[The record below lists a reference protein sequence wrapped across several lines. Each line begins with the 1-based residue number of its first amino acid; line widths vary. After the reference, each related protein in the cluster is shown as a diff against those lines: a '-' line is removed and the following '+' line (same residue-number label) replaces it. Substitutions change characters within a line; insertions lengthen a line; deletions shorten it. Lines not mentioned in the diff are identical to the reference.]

1 MNSPVVR
8 ELLRPVMFVN
18 SMLWGLLTASIFLYG
33 LVAYLL
39 AQRSAGPTDVPEA
52 FQLALAGVAVLTGLG
67 SLAVP
72 RIFLSDDRIREAM
85 RKEPDP
91 EVLSRHSAPGT
102 SSDERLRQI
111 QSLSSTDRKLL
122 QLPGLFFT
130 PFILRL
136 VINESIAIYGLV
148 LALMSHSFEPMI
160 PFAVAAIALNL
171 TCMPRLEPMLDRAAR
186 LAP

>member
-8 ELLRPVMFVN
+8 ELLRPAIFVH
-18 SMLWGLLTASIFLYG
+18 SMLWGLLTASIFFYG
-33 LVAYLL
+33 VIAYLL
-39 AQRSAGPTDVPEA
+39 AQKSAGPTDLQDGL
-52 FQLALAGVAVLTGLG
+52 QLALAGVAVLTGLG
-67 SLAVP
+67 SLVVP
-72 RIFLSDDRIREAM
+72 RILLSDDRLREAM

-91 EVLSRHSAPGT
+91 EVLAQHSRPGAV
-102 SSDERLRQI
+102 SDERLRQI
-111 QSLSSTDRKLL
+111 QSLSSADRKLL
-122 QLPGLFFT
+122 QLPGLYFT

-148 LALMSHSFEPMI
+148 LALISHSFEPMI

-171 TCMPRLEPMLDRAAR
+171 TCMPRIEPMLDRAAR